1 MSKLQARIMKII
13 EIILFHKRITKIM
26 QIIECHAIIMNIMK
40 IIEIQVFHPRITK
53 IMEIKTY
60 KREFEINETLVIQYK
75 NKTKIWKSKNSTRE
89 SRKS

>member
-1 MSKLQARIMKII
+1 MKII
-13 EIILFHKRITKIM
+13 EFHARITKIM
-26 QIIECHAIIMNIMK
+26 KIIKCHEIIMNIMK
-40 IIEIQVFHPRITK
+40 IIEIQVFHQRIMK

-60 KREFEINETLVIQYK
+60 KRELEINETLGIQYK